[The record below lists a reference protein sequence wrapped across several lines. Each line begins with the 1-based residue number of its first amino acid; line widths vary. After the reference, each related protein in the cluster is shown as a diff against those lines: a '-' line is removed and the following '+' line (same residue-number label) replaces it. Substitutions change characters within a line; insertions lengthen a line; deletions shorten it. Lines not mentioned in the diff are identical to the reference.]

1 MNYYELLDVPH
12 NATTDEIKQHY
23 RKYARIHHPDKGGD
37 AEQFK
42 QIQEAYETLMDPLK
56 RHQYDIDLSGT
67 NHTFT
72 QQDYELIFS
81 YYNSLIQSVEVRL
94 MMSLFYSIPQET
106 RAKVNL
112 RNLFKQQFNQQ
123 SQPTKAP
130 SQTLIHTQSMKFID
144 ATQLYDSFTLHLK
157 RSLQDVFRRRC
168 KQITLKTRTRYYH
181 LFIIDSDYSI
191 RLYND
196 DSSTITIELTTVSDH
211 NFYKQGYDLCYLK
224 KIDVYEYYYG
234 ATFHIQL
241 PNRLNVCCV
250 ASDLDQKKMSF
261 IEGFGFYDP
270 LKQQRGR
277 LKILYQLTHRPMD
290 ESTRETIKQLF
301 HKKEVFIDPSYPVYK
316 I

>member
-1 MNYYELLDVPH
+1 MSTPYQTLGVQETASDQ
-12 NATTDEIKQHY
+12 DIKKAYKKLALQ
-23 RKYARIHHPDKGGD
+23 HHPDKGGD

-42 QIQEAYETLMDPLK
+42 QIHEAYETLMDPLK

-123 SQPTKAP
+123 PTKVP

-224 KIDVYEYYYG
+224 MIDLYEYYYG

-250 ASDLDQKKMSF
+250 ASNLDQKKMSF

-290 ESTRETIKQLF
+290 ESKRETIKQLF